1 MTNFQPFR
9 QDPPDAPSV
18 RGYLH
23 TPSQP
28 PENGLLLTHGAGA
41 NCNAPLL
48 LLLAEAFCAN
58 GLTVLRCDLPF
69 RQARPGGPPPRGSA
83 ERDQAGLRTAVASM
97 RNLVPGQIFLGGHS
111 YGGRQASM
119 LAAAE
124 PGLVASLLLLSY
136 PLHPPERPTDL
147 RTAHFPHLNTP
158 ALFVH
163 GVRDGFATPDEL
175 ATALELI
182 PARTSVLSVPSA
194 GHELLSRKNR
204 DTLPGEIVQAFCSLS
219 ESSSSL
225 STE

>member
-1 MTNFQPFR
+1 
-9 QDPPDAPSV
+9 
-18 RGYLH
+18 
-23 TPSQP
+23 
-28 PENGLLLTHGAGA
+28 
-41 NCNAPLL
+41 
-48 LLLAEAFCAN
+48 
-58 GLTVLRCDLPF
+58 
-69 RQARPGGPPPRGSA
+69 
-83 ERDQAGLRTAVASM
+83 
-97 RNLVPGQIFLGGHS
+97 
-111 YGGRQASM
+111 M

-204 DTLPGEIVQAFCSLS
+204 DTLPGEIVQAFRSLS